1 MPYQRV
7 KGTRDIL
14 PPESAQ
20 WVYLENFIREFF
32 RHNNYQEIRTPAFE
46 YTELF
51 IRGIGTDTDIV
62 SKEMY
67 TFVDKGGHSLTLKP
81 ELTAP
86 VIRAY
91 LQNDLAQ
98 QGGVTKLY
106 YIDALFRQE
115 RPQKGRLR
123 QFHQFGFEII
133 GTPHPEADAEVI
145 QTMVALYQA
154 LGINQM
160 LVRLNSIGSRAS
172 RASYLKVLKA
182 ALEPVATEFCLTCQE
197 RLQKNILRL
206 FDCKVES
213 CQQILT
219 TRAPR
224 ILDHL
229 SPEDRAHFSE
239 VCRLLDLTAVP
250 YKIDHQL
257 VRGLDYYTRTTFEI
271 TSPLLGS
278 QDAICGGGRYDHLVE
293 DLGGKPTPAVGV
305 ASGLERLLL
314 VLEQLQKLPN
324 LTPPDLIFLVT
335 LGEAA
340 RETGFRIVTQLRAA
354 GKAAEMDFLR
364 RSLKAQL
371 READRTQAK
380 WVVILGEHEIQ
391 QQQLVL
397 KDMRT
402 GNQQLLP
409 LPTAVPALLAAV
421 DVKDSPR

>member
-1 MPYQRV
+1 MVYQRV
-7 KGTRDIL
+7 KGTRDII

-20 WVYLENFIREFF
+20 WNYLENFIREFF
-32 RHNNYQEIRTPAFE
+32 QRNNYREIRTPAFE
-46 YTELF
+46 FTELF
-51 IRGIGTDTDIV
+51 VRGIGTETDIV

-67 TFVDKGGHSLTLKP
+67 TFLDKGGHSLTLKP

-98 QGGVTKLY
+98 QGGVAKLY

-154 LGINQM
+154 LGLAAMQ
-160 LVRLNSIGSRAS
+160 VRLNSIGSRAS
-172 RASYLKVLKA
+172 RAEYLRVLRA
-182 ALEPVATEFCLTCQE
+182 ALEPQAAAFCPTCQE

-213 CQQILT
+213 CQELLT
-219 TRAPR
+219 RYAPR
-224 ILDHL
+224 ILDYL
-229 SPEDRAHFSE
+229 SDEDRAHFQE
-239 VCRLLDLTAVP
+239 VGRLLDSVGVT
-250 YKIDHQL
+250 YIIDDKL

-278 QDAICGGGRYDHLVE
+278 QDALCGGGRYDHLVE

-314 VLEQLQKLPN
+314 ALNQLQAFQ
-324 LTPPDLIFLVT
+324 PPRPELSYVIT
-335 LGEAA
+335 LGETA
-340 RETGFRIVTQLRAA
+340 RLIGFKLVTQLRLA
-354 GKAAEMDFLR
+354 GKVAEMDFLR

-371 READRTQAK
+371 READRNQARWVIIIGEDELRQQIMLLKNMPAGTQQA
-380 WVVILGEHEIQ
+380 IPLTTPIAE
-391 QQQLVL
+391 LV
-397 KDMRT
+397 KIIDGQT
-402 GNQQLLP
+402 
-409 LPTAVPALLAAV
+409 
-421 DVKDSPR
+421 D